1 MQCEL
6 QVLPQVW
13 QDGGMSGKRH
23 VCCLREENGEATGL
37 CSLLV
42 LPRSGR
48 ESECSRETLR
58 TEAGRARCPDI
69 SPARHR
75 ARCSFRAC
83 RQCEMSCVCVCMC
96 AREEIMKEVQ
106 GDQPAQFAWD

>member
-13 QDGGMSGKRH
+13 QDGGKSGKRH
-23 VCCLREENGEATGL
+23 VCCVKEENGETTGL

-42 LPRSGR
+42 LPGSGR
-48 ESECSRETLR
+48 ESESSRETLR
-58 TEAGRARCPDI
+58 TEAGKTHCPDI

-75 ARCSFRAC
+75 AQCGFRPC
-83 RQCEMSCVCVCMC
+83 RQCEMSCVHVYMC
-96 AREEIMKEVQ
+96 WGEVMKEVQ
-106 GDQPAQFAWD
+106 SDQPARFARD